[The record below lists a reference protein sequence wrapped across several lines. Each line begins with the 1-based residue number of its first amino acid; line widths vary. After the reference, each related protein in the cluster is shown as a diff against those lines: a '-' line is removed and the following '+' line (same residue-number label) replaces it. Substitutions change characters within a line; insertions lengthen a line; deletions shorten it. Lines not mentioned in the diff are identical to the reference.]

1 MLSRKCSRSCIS
13 SGVVFFLISLLLSTL
28 SAVSFV
34 AAEQSTP
41 TQDSTYSLNYIIH
54 GEDNGPFQ
62 VFTDTSLGEGFISE
76 LMAILVAEENA
87 TVKPLMR
94 PIKRIKRGL
103 AEGKFKPWITYG
115 MEGWR
120 ELPAYKNFHFSK
132 QVLLEYRLSQ
142 ILYGDQVVPA
152 KALTDFRDCRVLL
165 IRGFNY
171 GPLFAKLKQHGANVI
186 YADSFEQA
194 LKMLKYGRADI
205 FLGFDLRVN
214 YVLRKM
220 NWQQEDFRTHPFL
233 KGTQAGNTVLM
244 MSEDVPVDFVRRIEQ
259 RLQTVI
265 EDRRWQEILQRY

>member
-1 MLSRKCSRSCIS
+1 MLSRKCTRSRSS
-13 SGVVFFLISLLLSTL
+13 GGVVFFLSSLLMSTL
-28 SAVSFV
+28 FLVPFV
-34 AAEQSTP
+34 NAEQNTLAQGS
-41 TQDSTYSLNYIIH
+41 SYKLNYIIH

-62 VFTDTSLGEGFISE
+62 VLTKKSLGEGFISE
-76 LMAILVAEENA
+76 LMAVLVAEEDVA
-87 TVKPLMR
+87 VTPLMR

-115 MEGWR
+115 MEAWR

-142 ILYGDQVVPA
+142 IVYENQAVPA
-152 KALTDFRDCRVLL
+152 RALTDFQDCRVLL

-171 GPLFAKLKQHGANVI
+171 GPLFTSLSQHGANVI
-186 YADSFEQA
+186 YADSFDQA

-220 NWQQEDFRTHPFL
+220 NWQQEDFRIYPFL
-233 KGTQAGNTVLM
+233 GGTQSGNTVLM
-244 MSEDVPVDFVRRIEQ
+244 MSEDVPVELVQRIEQ

-265 EDRRWQEILQRY
+265 EDGRWQEILQRY

>member
-1 MLSRKCSRSCIS
+1 MLSRKCCHSCIS
-13 SGVVFFLISLLLSTL
+13 SGVVFFLIFLLLSTL
-28 SAVSFV
+28 SAVSFATV
-34 AAEQSTP
+34 EQSAP
-41 TQDSTYSLNYIIH
+41 AQDSTYSLNYIIH

-62 VFTDTSLGEGFISE
+62 IYTDMSLGEGFISE

-87 TVKPLMR
+87 TVKPLMG

-142 ILYGDQVVPA
+142 VLYGDQVVPA
-152 KALTDFRDCRVLL
+152 EGLTDFRDCRVLL

-171 GPLFAKLKQHGANVI
+171 GPLFGELKQHGANVI

-194 LKMLKYGRADI
+194 LKMLKYGRAEI

-233 KGTQAGNTVLM
+233 KGTRAGNTVLM
-244 MSEDVPVDFVRRIEQ
+244 MSEDVPVDFVQRIEQ

-265 EDRRWQEILQRY
+265 EDGRWQEILQRY

>member
-41 TQDSTYSLNYIIH
+41 TRDSSYKLNYIIH

-62 VFTDTSLGEGFISE
+62 VLTKNALGEGFISE
-76 LMAILVAEENA
+76 LMAVLVAEEDVA
-87 TVKPLMR
+87 VTPLMR

-115 MEGWR
+115 MEAWR
-120 ELPAYKNFHFSK
+120 ELPAYKDFHFSK

-142 ILYGDQVVPA
+142 IVYEDQAVPA

-171 GPLFAKLKQHGANVI
+171 GPLFTSLSQHGANVI
-186 YADSFEQA
+186 YADSFDQA

-220 NWQQEDFRTHPFL
+220 NWQQEDFRIYPFL
-233 KGTQAGNTVLM
+233 GGTQSGNTVLM
-244 MSEDVPVDFVRRIEQ
+244 MSEDVPVELVQRIEQ

-265 EDRRWQEILQRY
+265 EDGRWQEILQRY